1 MARPKIKWNRAAFNA
16 LRTAPG
22 VEADLTERAQAMAAA
37 AGDGVE
43 MLPAEAGRRRAH
55 RVVATVTVEAA
66 RANAKNNTL
75 IRALDAG
82 R

>member
-1 MARPKIKWNRAAFNA
+1 MAKRLKFNRAAFNA

-22 VEADLTERAQAMAAA
+22 VEADLTRRAEAIASA
-37 AGDGVE
+37 AGEGVE

-55 RVVATVTVEAA
+55 RVVATTTVEAA
-66 RANAKNNTL
+66 KKNEKENTL

>member
-1 MARPKIKWNRAAFNA
+1 MGVKIKFNNAAFNA

-22 VEADLTERAQAMAAA
+22 IEADLTERAQAVAAA
-37 AGDGVE
+37 AGEGVE
-43 MLPAEAGRRRAH
+43 MLPAEAGRKRAH
-55 RVVATVTVEAA
+55 RVVATTTVEAA
-66 RANAKNNTL
+66 ARNAKDNTL